1 MNFKKEDVY
10 RLSDAELQ
18 ELMKI
23 IQTERT
29 RHENEARE
37 KLISNFQKAFYNL
50 READIVIQYSS
61 YNEDFYLEDWT
72 RFEFC

>member
-1 MNFKKEDVY
+1 MNFKKEDIY

-23 IQTERT
+23 IQTEHT
-29 RHENEARE
+29 RRENEARE

-50 READIVIQYSS
+50 REACIAIQYSS
-61 YNEDFYLEDWT
+61 YDEDIYLEDWT